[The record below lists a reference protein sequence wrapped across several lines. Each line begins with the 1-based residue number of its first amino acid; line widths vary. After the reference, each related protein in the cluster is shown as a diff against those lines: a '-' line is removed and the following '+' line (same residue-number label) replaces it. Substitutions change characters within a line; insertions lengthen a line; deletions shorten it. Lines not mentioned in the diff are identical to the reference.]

1 MFKFDLNIV
10 KFESRCLLSVYIT
23 LKQRMESH
31 AATNQIDLPQLSL
44 VNNLV
49 MHSFGFRTLATFGGS
64 IENMRECNCSV
75 CQGGVG
81 TRRKRNGYCR
91 SV

>member
-10 KFESRCLLSVYIT
+10 NFESHCPLPVYIS

-31 AATNQIDLPQLSL
+31 AATNQTDLPQLSL

-49 MHSFGFRTLATFGGS
+49 MHSFGFRTLATLGGS
-64 IENMRECNCSV
+64 IENMRECKCSV
-75 CQGGVG
+75 CQGGVC
-81 TRRKRNGYCR
+81 TRRKRHG
-91 SV
+91 